1 MKIKRKTKLTQNK
14 SSLSTTFP
22 APIAELT
29 GKHAGDYIEW
39 EFEIDNAGKKT
50 LVINLD

>member
-1 MKIKRKTKLTQNK
+1 MRIKRKTKLTQNK

-22 APIAELT
+22 APMAELL
-29 GKHAGDYIEW
+29 GKNAGDYIEW
-39 EFEIDNAGKKT
+39 DLDIDKKGNKT